1 MKKVNLLNLISNVS
15 SWAELEAQ
23 ISSLPSEI
31 ERGEAFEEFCKFFFL
46 LDPVFQFETVDG
58 KLVAYQAKF
67 RKDRSNLPT
76 LRELS
81 TFFTVSDRAD
91 WRITITNANN
101 LPSSINDRIRHSR
114 VLADRFDQLDSDF
127 FNRLSIYLKEQRIL
141 PPAAKT
147 PHITQQEA
155 IDAALSYFKE
165 HTRGQLILPCGTG
178 KTLTAMWMQKRWK
191 ILASWSWYRV
201 LP

>member
-1 MKKVNLLNLISNVS
+1 MGY
-15 SWAELEAQ
+15 
-23 ISSLPSEI
+23 PSI
-31 ERGEAFEEFCKFFFL
+31 QDIGIDGIA
-46 LDPVFQFETVDG
+46 VTSDG

-67 RKDRSNLPT
+67 RRDRNNIPT

-127 FNRLSIYLKEQRIL
+127 FNRLNIYLKEQRIT
-141 PPAAKT
+141 PPAIKT
-147 PHITQQEA
+147 PHKTQQEA

-165 HTRGQLILPCGTG
+165 HTRGQLILPCGAG
-178 KTLTAMWMQKRWK
+178 KTLAAMWIAEKMRCTRILVMVPSLALMSQTLREWAAIHQSDHSVTFVYAVIQRL
-191 ILASWSWYRV
+191 ILATT
-201 LP
+201 LL